1 MQMGAKYGSIDALV
15 EHPMSRSPRMPFA
28 GATAIGLMKP
38 DAEEGTGGVV
48 AWDPL
53 KRKAAWRVKYPH
65 LWNGGTLATA
75 GNLVFAGDGEGVL
88 HAYDARSGTELW
100 KFDAKLGIIGAPITY
115 AVNGRQYVSIL
126 VGWGGAVGL
135 GTDLVSHGWKYGAQ
149 PRRLLTFALGG
160 KAALPAT
167 APRDLSVAALDK
179 PDLTIDYAQMPA
191 GAMNF
196 GVTCAVCHGLRTRT
210 SGLAPDLRESGI
222 ALEYSSFAKLLADG
236 GLEPNGMPRF
246 QDLSPEEVR
255 LLYGYIRAKAR
266 EAKGTG
272 QPVPDVLG
280 FGGR

>member
-1 MQMGAKYGSIDALV
+1 MGAKYGSMDALV
-15 EHPMSRSPRMPFA
+15 EHPMSRSPRMPSA
-28 GATAIGLMKP
+28 GATAIRLMKP
-38 DAEEGTGGVV
+38 DAEDWTGGVV

-53 KRKAAWRVKYPH
+53 KRKAAWRVKYSH

-75 GNLVFAGDGEGVL
+75 GNLVFAGDGEGIL

-115 AVNGRQYVSIL
+115 AMNDRQYVSIL

-135 GTDLVSHGWKYGAQ
+135 GTDLVSHGSKYGAQ
-149 PRRLLTFALGG
+149 PRCLLTFALGG

-179 PDLTIDYAQMPA
+179 PDLTIDYAQIPA

-196 GVTCAVCHGLRTRT
+196 GVTCAVCHGLGIRS
-210 SGLAPDLRESGI
+210 SGLAPDLREAGI
-222 ALEYSSFAKLLADG
+222 ASEYSSFAKLLADG
-236 GLEPNGMPRF
+236 GLEPNRMPGF
-246 QDLSPEEVR
+246 QDLIPEEVR
-255 LLYGYIRAKAR
+255 LLYGYIRAEAR

-272 QPVPDVLG
+272 EPVSDVLG